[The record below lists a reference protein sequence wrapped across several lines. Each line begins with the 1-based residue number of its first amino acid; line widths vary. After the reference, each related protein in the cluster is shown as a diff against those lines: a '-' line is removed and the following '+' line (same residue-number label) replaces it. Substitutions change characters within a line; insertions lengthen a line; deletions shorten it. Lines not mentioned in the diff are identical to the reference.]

1 MKHVIVGTAGHIDH
15 GKTELVRALT
25 GVDCDRLDEEKKRG
39 ITIDIGFAPL
49 GLGGDVAIGFI
60 DVPGHERFV
69 KNMLAGVSGIDLV
82 MLVVSAEESIKPQ
95 TREHFEICRL
105 LGVGGGLVAL
115 TKADLADT
123 DLREIVALEVRE
135 FVKGSFLEGAPVIP
149 VSARTGE
156 GMAELTEALKRQ
168 ALSVEE
174 RPSTSFFRLPV
185 DRSFSI
191 RGFGTVVTGTLI
203 AGEVRDGEEVEVYP
217 RSTRARVRGIQV
229 HGASEKS
236 VSAGRRT
243 ALNLQGVEAPMI
255 SRGDVLAPPGFMR
268 PSSLLDV
275 ELQLLPSAPA
285 PLKDLARV
293 RFHQG
298 TSEVLARAKLIE
310 RGPLDPGARAFVQ
323 LRLETP
329 GMSLPGDRFVI
340 RQYSPMLTI
349 GGGVVLDA
357 HPEKHRGMAGGR
369 PESLAALVSGG
380 PQALVLH
387 ALRAVPGGLATTD
400 LVVRTGRKPSEVA
413 RLTERLAEEG
423 RIVGMGDGARSFLHR
438 DVHER
443 HRASVLSILKE
454 HHGLHPLM
462 VGLPREELRE
472 RAMTGAPAEI
482 ARLMLERMAAAGEI
496 RFEKEFAAAA
506 SHQVSLGEEEMK
518 VLAVVETAYR
528 DRGLNP
534 PASVEEVATGR
545 GLDAA
550 RAQRIYHL
558 LLSRGRLVRIKDG
571 SVYHADS
578 LEGLKAMLWQVRKDR
593 PVLDVAAFKELTG
606 TSRKNAIPLLEH
618 LDAERVTRRR
628 GNDREILPP
637 PGAATS

>member
-105 LGVGGGLVAL
+105 LGVSSGLVAL
-115 TKADLADT
+115 TKTDLADA
-123 DLREIVALEVRE
+123 DLREIVALEVRD

-149 VSARTGE
+149 VSARSGE
-156 GMAELTEALKRQ
+156 GVAELTEALRRQ
-168 ALSVEE
+168 ALSVQD

-191 RGFGTVVTGTLI
+191 KGFGTVVTGTLI
-203 AGEVRDGEEVEVYP
+203 AGAVRDGEEVEIYP

-229 HGASEKS
+229 HGASVTS
-236 VSAGRRT
+236 ASAGQRT
-243 ALNLQGVEAPMI
+243 ALNLQGVEAPSI
-255 SRGDVLAPPGFMR
+255 ERGDILAPPGFMI

-275 ELQLLPSAPA
+275 ELQILASAPA
-285 PLKDLARV
+285 PLKDISRV
-293 RFHQG
+293 RYHQG
-298 TSEVLARAKLIE
+298 TSEVLARVKLIE
-310 RGPLDPGARAFVQ
+310 PGPLDTGGRAFVQ

-340 RQYSPMLTI
+340 RQYSPMITI

-357 HPEKHRGMAGGR
+357 HPEKHRGAAGGR
-369 PESLAALVSGG
+369 PRALAALMSGG
-380 PQALVLH
+380 PEALVLH
-387 ALRAVPGGLATTD
+387 ALAAAPGGMASTD
-400 LVVRTGRKPSEVA
+400 LVVRTGRTPSEVA
-413 RLTERLAEEG
+413 RVAESLAESG
-423 RIVGMGDGARSFLHR
+423 KVVRLLDRARSFLH
-438 DVHER
+438 VEWYER
-443 HRASVLSILKE
+443 HRRSVLAILEE
-454 HHGLHPLM
+454 HHKAHPLM
-462 VGLPREELRE
+462 MGLPREELRE
-472 RAMTGAPAEI
+472 RAMAGAPAEI
-482 ARLMLERMAAAGEI
+482 ARLLLERMAEAGEI
-496 RFEKEFAAAA
+496 RLAKEFAAAA
-506 SHQVSLGEEEMK
+506 SHQVALGDEEMK
-518 VLAVVETAYR
+518 MLATVEAAYL

-534 PASVEEVATGR
+534 PASIEEIAAGR

-558 LLSRGRLVRIKDG
+558 LLSRGRLIRIKDG
-571 SVYHADS
+571 TVFHAES
-578 LEGLKAMLWQVRKDR
+578 LQGLKTMLWELRRDR
-593 PVLDVAAFKELTG
+593 PVIDVAAFKELTG

-637 PGAATS
+637 PGAGSS